1 MTPSGWGDGAVDKK
15 SAGLSPEWWQIG
27 WVLFL
32 VKDFFPESSAKM
44 RLFENL
50 GIWGDFFNGA
60 NKMHP
65 SRRYPL

>member
-32 VKDFFPESSAKM
+32 VKDFFSESSAKM

-50 GIWGDFFNGA
+50 GIWMDFFNGA

-65 SRRYPL
+65 

>member
-1 MTPSGWGDGAVDKK
+1 MAPSGWGDGAVDKK

-32 VKDFFPESSAKM
+32 VKGFFSESSAKM

-50 GIWGDFFNGA
+50 GIILIVGHFAIFF
-60 NKMHP
+60 
-65 SRRYPL
+65 